1 MNELKSWNQKTPS
14 ERVFGK
20 ASCASLEGNTWAE
33 MKHRTQH
40 PEGQWHSHHCAAPCC
55 GLLSITLQAP
65 PRSMYFLVE
74 AWMGG
79 D

>member
-40 PEGQWHSHHCAAPCC
+40 LKGNGTHTIV
-55 GLLSITLQAP
+55 LLPA
-65 PRSMYFLVE
+65 V
-74 AWMGG
+74 

>member
-1 MNELKSWNQKTPS
+1 M
-14 ERVFGK
+14 RVFGK

-40 PEGQWHSHHCAAPCC
+40 LNGNELTPVAV
-55 GLLSITLQAP
+55 LLPA
-65 PRSMYFLVE
+65 V
-74 AWMGG
+74 